1 MMVALQA
8 AHDALGSDPSKMRPI
23 SATEPRNAADR
34 AARRPISA
42 TEPRNAADRAARLA
56 ILGQQPGDDACDD
69 EVGGLLSGPPARGMV
84 RRPLGVPALQLGALG
99 GTVRG
104 KLCAPAASVGIAP

>member
-34 AARRPISA
+34 AAR
-42 TEPRNAADRAARLA
+42 LA
-56 ILGQQPGDDACDD
+56 ILGQQPGDDDSDD